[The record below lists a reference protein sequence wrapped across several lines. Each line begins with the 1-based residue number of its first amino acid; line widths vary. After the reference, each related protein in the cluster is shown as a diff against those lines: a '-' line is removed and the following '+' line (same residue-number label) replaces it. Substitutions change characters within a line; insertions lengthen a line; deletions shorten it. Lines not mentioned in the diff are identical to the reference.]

1 VKTFR
6 QILQSIVLPDALIPP
21 MIRVAET
28 QTAQGSMTLAVLRAS
43 ECGWSE
49 HPMSIAEEIDAHRA
63 YFTGV
68 GAVL

>member
-1 VKTFR
+1 MKSFR
-6 QILQSIVLPDALIPP
+6 QVLQSIMLPDALIPP
-21 MIRVAET
+21 MTRIAET

-43 ECGWSE
+43 ENGWSP